1 MAALDFGKLIR
12 KRRQALGMKQ
22 DDLAKAVGVDRS
34 AVSNWERSQHFPL
47 RYQGKLEE
55 VLDISLDEDDA
66 DLPRIVA
73 DNQHDP
79 RVMEIWGMKHLA
91 RSTKL
96 AHIAYLLERE
106 GPVRQPGTVTNGR
119 PEAR

>member
-1 MAALDFGKLIR
+1 MSQDELATRVGKSVR
-12 KRRQALGMKQ
+12 AVNDWENDRRQP
-22 DDLAKAVGVDRS
+22 RS
-34 AVSNWERSQHFPL
+34 AI
-47 RYQGKLEE
+47 GAIEE
-55 VLDISLDEDDA
+55 VLGVRLDRDDDGEPA
-66 DLPRIVA
+66 ALPQLVA

-79 RVMEIWGMKHLA
+79 RVMEIWGMRHLA

-106 GPVRQPGTVTNGR
+106 GPVRQPDTVTNGR